1 MNQKPDNATITRWID
16 GELQGEELN
25 QVEKWVELHPE
36 LLEERELAH
45 TLSSM
50 IKEEIPQSIDP
61 PSPEF
66 FTYRVMH
73 QIETLEKDSSQHS
86 SRDTN
91 QHTSQPSRFWQ
102 WIFAPVSLAAMALCF
117 YLGTLVDSSSQPQ
130 LASSTPTNQKQI
142 LPPANTLPSVYTPD
156 EVVSA
161 DIIRAPKTG
170 TTVILLEG
178 LTDFPD
184 NMEMVGAPI
193 RDASKGMMIQSEKDT
208 PNKKYTY

>member
-1 MNQKPDNATITRWID
+1 M
-16 GELQGEELN
+16 L
-25 QVEKWVELHPE
+25 
-36 LLEERELAH
+36 
-45 TLSSM
+45 
-50 IKEEIPQSIDP
+50 KEEIPQSIEP

-73 QIETLEKDSSQHS
+73 QIETLEEESSPHS

-91 QHTSQPSRFWQ
+91 QPISQPSRFWQ
-102 WIFAPVSLAAMALCF
+102 WILAPVSLAAMALCF

-130 LASSTPTNQKQI
+130 VASSTTPDKEQLLSPT
-142 LPPANTLPSVYTPD
+142 NTLPSVYTPD